1 MSSSTSSGPSLSKG
15 GRGKKKPWAPSTS
28 GSSSTLFG
36 EEALAAYAASR
47 EATPLP
53 GASTSTARPRT
64 PIFTRP
70 APPSLKRARSNTSSS
85 LPTIPVEVL
94 AGAHPNTSYFQHL
107 FVKVALETGLGEF
120 NPTPEALIF
129 CQMFR
134 HLHDDYR
141 KAIDGLTEDI
151 SALSE
156 ELETFRS
163 APQPAPA
170 TSASAPPNPKAPES
184 TSRPAPQQHPP
195 PPPATPAAPAQSWAT
210 VARKGRKKAPA
221 PPKPSA
227 PPATTSTSAKTP
239 APKKGPTMRER
250 RLTIK
255 RDGSPLLPTAIEL
268 RDSINKALSAT
279 LVQTVSF
286 EGGNVTLTTMDSVKA
301 TSLNS
306 KVSAFLHLIPG
317 TTTVHLD
324 SPASQLLVHG
334 IPTSHSLAT
343 IATEL
348 TTFNTGLA
356 LTQQPR
362 WLTSDD
368 SRANKSASTV
378 VISITGPK
386 APLFI
391 GKRLAAF
398 SSTYRT
404 ERRLRFNSFTQCS
417 NCHSFGHHST
427 KCNNPAAC
435 RWCTIRHSTG
445 DHSCPTATCR
455 VRGRPCS
462 HSTVRCV
469 NCGGPHDAHSPT
481 CPHRP
486 ARPVSDESEEV
497 VETMSD

>member
-15 GRGKKKPWAPSTS
+15 GRGKKKPRAPPTS
-28 GSSSTLFG
+28 GSSSILTG
-36 EEALAAYAASR
+36 PEALAAYAAHR
-47 EATPLP
+47 ESIALSE
-53 GASTSTARPRT
+53 ASTPIARPRT

-70 APPSLKRARSNTSSS
+70 APPPLKRARSNTSSS
-85 LPTIPVEVL
+85 LPTIPVEVM
-94 AGAHPNTSYFQHL
+94 AGASPTTSYFQHL
-107 FVKVALETGLGEF
+107 FVKVALETGMGEF

-129 CQMFR
+129 CKMFE

-156 ELETFRS
+156 ELETLRS
-163 APQPAPA
+163 SPQPAPA
-170 TSASAPPNPKAPES
+170 TSAPAPPTTKAPES
-184 TSRPAPQQHPP
+184 TSRPAPQQFPP
-195 PPPATPAAPAQSWAT
+195 PQVTPTAPAPSWAT
-210 VARKGRKKAPA
+210 VARKGRKKTPA
-221 PPKPSA
+221 PSKPGP
-227 PPATTSTSAKTP
+227 PPATAPTSAKTP
-239 APKKGPTMRER
+239 APRKGPTMRER

-386 APLFI
+386 APLFV

-427 KCNNPAAC
+427 KCNNPATC

-469 NCGGPHDAHSPT
+469 NCGGPHDAHSPA

-486 ARPVSDESEEV
+486 ARPASDESEEV
-497 VETMSD
+497 EETMSD

>member
-15 GRGKKKPWAPSTS
+15 GRGKKKPWAPPTS
-28 GSSSTLFG
+28 GSSSILTG
-36 EEALAAYAASR
+36 PEALAAYAASR
-47 EATPLP
+47 ESTPLP
-53 GASTSTARPRT
+53 EASTSTARPRT

-70 APPSLKRARSNTSSS
+70 APPSLKRARSSTSSS

-129 CQMFR
+129 CQMFH

-141 KAIDGLTEDI
+141 KAIDGLTEDV

-156 ELETFRS
+156 ELETFRAS
-163 APQPAPA
+163 PQPAPT
-170 TSASAPPNPKAPES
+170 TSAPAPPTTKVPES
-184 TSRPAPQQHPP
+184 TSLPAPQQYSPP
-195 PPPATPAAPAQSWAT
+195 PPVTPAVPAPSWAT
-210 VARKGRKKAPA
+210 VARKDRKKASA
-221 PPKPSA
+221 PPKTST
-227 PPATTSTSAKTP
+227 PPATAPTSAKTP
-239 APKKGPTMRER
+239 ASRKGPMMRER

-268 RDSINKALSAT
+268 RDSINKAVSTT
-279 LVQTVSF
+279 LVLTVSF
-286 EGGNVTLTTMDSVKA
+286 KGGNVTLTTMDSVKA

-306 KVSAFLHLIPG
+306 KISAFLHLIPG

-362 WLTSDD
+362 WLTSDN
-368 SRANKSASTV
+368 SHANKSASTV

-386 APLFI
+386 APLFV

-417 NCHSFGHHST
+417 NCHSFGHHTT
-427 KCNNPAAC
+427 KYNNPATC

-469 NCGGPHDAHSPT
+469 NCGGPH
-481 CPHRP
+481 
-486 ARPVSDESEEV
+486 
-497 VETMSD
+497 